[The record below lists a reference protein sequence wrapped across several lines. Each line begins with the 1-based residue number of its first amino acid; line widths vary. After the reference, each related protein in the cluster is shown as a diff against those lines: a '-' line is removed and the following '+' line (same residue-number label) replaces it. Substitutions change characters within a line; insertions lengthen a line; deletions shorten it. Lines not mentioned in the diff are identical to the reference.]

1 MSNPFIP
8 PAPPMFPG
16 QFPGQ
21 VQAPPAA
28 PQLTPQSPNFEVKQR
43 ILIFDFS
50 NLAYQS
56 LFAVTRT
63 PEVLEKEFD
72 GHYPIFI
79 SKVQALLAKLSD
91 GNCEIVFALDSFPQA
106 KKDIYPEYKEGRK
119 RFDFDPKKGLLA
131 ALSNTL
137 EFKIAKVKGY
147 EADDVI
153 GTLVAKNPDKN
164 CVVISSDKDLWTLM
178 RYNNCNVYSI
188 HKNEYITHEMFVEE
202 FSIVDYEQLPLVKAL
217 WGDASDNV
225 KNKLPRAQKHMIP
238 LIGQTNGSMTQLIA
252 KVEDNKAT
260 LPPKVVATWEANL
273 DEIIDNYS
281 VVDLSCSL
289 EFECHQYVKGL
300 EYQI

>member
-8 PAPPMFPG
+8 PAPPTLPGFPG
-16 QFPGQ
+16 QPQPLAQ
-21 VQAPPAA
+21 V
-28 PQLTPQSPNFEVKQR
+28 PQHQVPNFEVKQK

-50 NLAYQS
+50 NLAYQA

-72 GHYPIFI
+72 GHIPIFI
-79 SKVQALLAKLSD
+79 SKVQALLAKLAD
-91 GNCEIVFALDSFPQA
+91 GNCEIIFALDSFPQA

-137 EFKIAKVKGY
+137 DFKIAKVKGY

-153 GTLVAKNPDKN
+153 GTIVAKNPDKN
-164 CVVISSDKDLWTLM
+164 CVIISSDKDLWTLM
-178 RYNNCNVYSI
+178 RYRNCNVYSI
-188 HKNEYITHEMFVEE
+188 HKNEYVTHEMFVEE
-202 FSIVDYEQLPLVKAL
+202 FNIVNYEQLPLVKAL
-217 WGDASDNV
+217 WGDSSDNV

-238 LIGQTNGSMTQLIA
+238 LISQTNGSLTDLIS
-252 KVEDNKAT
+252 KVEDNKAN
-260 LPPKVVATWEANL
+260 LPAKVVATWEANL
-273 DEIIDNYS
+273 DDIIDNYS

-289 EFECHQYVKGL
+289 EFECHPYVKGL
-300 EYQI
+300 EYQL